1 MPYPPGMKTDDIPGI
16 DAGDELSYEQ
26 KRHLAMTEIEKRLAD
41 IYKLEDEIGCYINA
55 TICGCGQ
62 VDEITL
68 EEK

>member
-1 MPYPPGMKTDDIPGI
+1 MPYPPGMTTDDIPGI

-26 KRHLAMTEIEKRLAD
+26 KRHLAMTEIEKRLEG
-41 IYKLEDEIGCYINA
+41 IETLEDEIGYYINA

>member
-16 DAGDELSYEQ
+16 DAGDELSYAQ
-26 KRHLAMTEIEKRLAD
+26 KKHLALTEIEKRLEG
-41 IYKLEDEIGCYINA
+41 IETLEAEIGCYINA

>member
-1 MPYPPGMKTDDIPGI
+1 MPYPPGMKESDIPGI
-16 DAGDELSYEQ
+16 DAGDELSYAQ

-41 IYKLEDEIGCYINA
+41 IYKLEDEIGYYINA

-62 VDEITL
+62 VNEITL